1 MVVSM
6 RVRACMWATVIA
18 VLGVSASAA
27 WACVSTFL
35 LTTESSTVEP
45 GGTVMVVGRGFA
57 ERAPIDIRLDS
68 HTGPILATA
77 PPPRTTMTSKFTLPV
92 RIPEDTPK
100 GPHLLVATQNYH
112 DMNAGSPTRAMIH
125 VGASVPVA
133 PPTEVPRPAAVAFA
147 DGDGPSAL
155 TLVLVGLGVTAGAL
169 FLAGAAS
176 AGASRRRI
184 QADTTHA

>member
-1 MVVSM
+1 
-6 RVRACMWATVIA
+6 MWVTVIA
-18 VLGVSASAA
+18 VLVVSGSAA

-77 PPPRTTMTSKFTLPV
+77 PAPRTTMTSKFTLPV
-92 RIPEDTPK
+92 RIPEDTPN

-112 DMNAGSPTRAMIH
+112 DMNAGSPTRVMIH
-125 VGASVPVA
+125 VGASGPAA
-133 PPTEVPRPAAVAFA
+133 PTPEVPRPATVAFA

-155 TLVLVGLGVTAGAL
+155 ALVLVGLGVAAGAL
-169 FLAGAAS
+169 LFAGAAS
-176 AGASRRRI
+176 AGASRWRLH
-184 QADTTHA
+184 AETTHA